1 MISRISWLY
10 FKMTQIIYDGTY
22 EGWLTAVFEIYEFKF
37 QDIVFAKKE
46 ASTTLLFST
55 SHVVITNVEKA
66 NRVLTGLKQ
75 RLSAEGYEGIYKAFL
90 SDLNQIEEIMFRFVQ
105 YVFSSSKNVEEDFG
119 NSVVLDL
126 KKATRLTRKEAHRM
140 EAFVRF
146 KLTKDQLYY
155 AIIEPDCD
163 VLPLIEN
170 HFKKRYADQR
180 WLIYDAKRKYGI
192 YYDLENVAFVEL
204 QFNSKSNSAKN
215 LTEICDEQEE
225 FFQSL
230 WRKYFSSVNI
240 ESRKNMKL
248 HVQHMPKRYWKHMIE
263 KIPELK

>member
-1 MISRISWLY
+1 
-10 FKMTQIIYDGTY
+10 MTQIIYDGTY

-46 ASTTLLFST
+46 ASATLLFSNNHLVT
-55 SHVVITNVEKA
+55 TDIAKA
-66 NRVLTGLKQ
+66 KRVLAGLKP
-75 RLSAEGYEGIYKAFL
+75 RLSSEGLEGIYKAFL
-90 SDLNQIEEIMFRFVQ
+90 SEVSQIEEIMFRFVQ
-105 YVFSSSKNVEEDFG
+105 YVFSSSKNVEQDFG
-119 NSVVLDL
+119 NSIVLDL

-192 YYDLENVAFVEL
+192 YYDLENVAVVEL
-204 QFNSKSNSAKN
+204 QFNSKLNSAQC

-263 KIPELK
+263 KIPQFK

>member
-1 MISRISWLY
+1 
-10 FKMTQIIYDGTY
+10 MTQVIYDGTY
-22 EGWLTAVFEIYEFKF
+22 EGWLTTVFEIYEFKF
-37 QDIVFAKKE
+37 QEIVFAKKE
-46 ASTTLLFST
+46 ASSDLFFAEN
-55 SHVVITNVEKA
+55 HVVITDLSKA
-66 NRVLTGLKQ
+66 NRVLAGLKQ
-75 RLSAEGYEGIYKAFL
+75 RLSPDGFAGIYKAFL
-90 SDLNQIEEIMFRFVQ
+90 SDLNKIEEIMFRFVQ
-105 YVFSSSKNVEEDFG
+105 YVFSNEKNVEGDFG
-119 NSVVLDL
+119 NPAVWDIR
-126 KKATRLTRKEAHRM
+126 KTIRLVRKEAHRM

-192 YYDLENVAFVEL
+192 YYDLENVAVIEL
-204 QFNSKSNSAKN
+204 QFNSKSNSAQY

-263 KIPELK
+263 KIPEIKK